1 MIIRRIKWESE
12 MTYSKYIITTQSG
25 HQWLIER
32 AKSERGALRQYYC
45 GDAEPHTRVD
55 RYDDRYQDGDHAKYL
70 RSMGQ
75 AG

>member
-1 MIIRRIKWESE
+1 
-12 MTYSKYIITTQSG
+12 MTKYIITTQSG

-32 AKSERGALRQYYC
+32 ANSERGALRQYYC

-55 RYDDRYQDGDHAKYL
+55 RYDDRYQDDDHAEYL